1 MRGSKVLTRIES
13 CLTALDKTRGAGK
26 PRIARMPDQP
36 QLRPH
41 DPIRN
46 IDMMARAAFTWVRQ
60 QAMEQRFL
68 GLPVSAAEE
77 CELAAGFLA
86 GLKARLGLCDSE
98 SILVAY
104 VYALMRGERAG
115 AAQTARDLLAREP
128 GAAMSCAGYLHGLA
142 AARNVLGE
150 QHHRGEG
157 KQLSESMAN
166 VRGVVN

>member
-1 MRGSKVLTRIES
+1 MKDQR
-13 CLTALDKTRGAGK
+13 
-26 PRIARMPDQP
+26 PDQ
-36 QLRPH
+36 QH
-41 DPIRN
+41 DHHHDRISD

-86 GLKARLGLCDSE
+86 GLKARLGLGDSE
-98 SILVAY
+98 SALVAY

-115 AAQTARDLLAREP
+115 AAKTARELLAREP
-128 GAAMSCAGYLHGLA
+128 AAAMSCAGYLHGLA

-150 QHHRGEG
+150 QHRRTSGHDF
-157 KQLSESMAN
+157 SEISTEM
-166 VRGVVN
+166 RGVLN